1 MEIFRMTE
9 FYLRLKA
16 SVEANKFR
24 YGYPWIYSNEIISD
38 RRTKSLLPGSFCTLI
53 DYNKN
58 PICLV
63 TVNPNSKIFA
73 RVMDYNLE
81 TIINA
86 YWLKDKISKALAKRK
101 EIFRD
106 PFYRLVNAEADELPG
121 LIVDRFDNVIVMQ
134 PNAFWAENMSEI
146 IATDVAGSN
155 GVIHVIN
162 SVVISQDTT
171 TKFINPFLDDD
182 SLISS
187 FIKGTPSIT

>member
-81 TIINA
+81 TKINA
-86 YWLKDKISKALAKRK
+86 YWLKDKISKYDFAKKLCNILKLNSLNLKKSKVSNITLYAKRNRNQVLDCNLYQK
-101 EIFRD
+101 TFKRK
-106 PFYRLVNAEADELPG
+106 LP
-121 LIVDRFDNVIVMQ
+121 
-134 PNAFWAENMSEI
+134 S
-146 IATDVAGSN
+146 VALTIKDLSN
-155 GVIHVIN
+155 N
-162 SVVISQDTT
+162 Y
-171 TKFINPFLDDD
+171 
-182 SLISS
+182 
-187 FIKGTPSIT
+187 